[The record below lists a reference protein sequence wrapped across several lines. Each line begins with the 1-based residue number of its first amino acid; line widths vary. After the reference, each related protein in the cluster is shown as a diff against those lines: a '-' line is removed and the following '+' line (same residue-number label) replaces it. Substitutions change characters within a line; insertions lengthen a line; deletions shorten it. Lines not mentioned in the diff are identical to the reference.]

1 MPTPPASSSRGPLLW
16 VGLGLMCVGVALTAF
31 LYFLFLISVPIFL
44 LGFGLVMSCGQAPW
58 RKALAVLFPF
68 AAWAGIALSA
78 LALAPREQATTFLIS
93 EGFEGTI
100 MLVANE
106 PCGPPPEYEN
116 GRRLYRVP
124 ANGLLITRD
133 TLPNRQHPYYQ
144 WPNRGYYLQ
153 SDNQYFLVDR
163 QGHRLRELTEVSA
176 ASGPTDHPAATSA
189 WRDVGRDEVAAF
201 YDYPIVLPPD
211 SNRIGYVFQYLT
223 ITTQNHWE
231 RPALWDTQSR
241 VRHLA
246 DSLLPLCRTRS
257 EPQPQGLWEPKP
269 NPFDMPSD
277 STAKQAHPVG
287 RQK

>member
-1 MPTPPASSSRGPLLW
+1 MLLPPTSSSRGPLLW
-16 VGLGLMCVGVALTAF
+16 VGLGLMCFGVALTA
-31 LYFLFLISVPIFL
+31 LWIVLILMGAPLFLV
-44 LGFGLVMSCGQAPW
+44 GLVLVFISRQPLW

-68 AAWAGIALSA
+68 VAWVGIAWGA
-78 LALAPREQATTFLIS
+78 LALAPHEPATTFLIP

-106 PCGPPPEYEN
+106 PCGPPPEYED

-133 TLPNRQHPYYQ
+133 TLPNRENSYYN
-144 WPNRGYYLQ
+144 PFHRGYYLQ

-176 ASGPTDHPAATSA
+176 ASGPTDHPTATTA

-201 YDYPIVLPPD
+201 YNYPIVLPPD
-211 SNRIGYVFQYLT
+211 SNVVGYMFQYLT

-231 RPALWDTQSR
+231 RPALWDTQTR
-241 VRHLA
+241 VRNLA
-246 DSLLPLCRTRS
+246 DSLLPRCRARTG
-257 EPQPQGLWEPKP
+257 PPQG
-269 NPFDMPSD
+269 
-277 STAKQAHPVG
+277 H
-287 RQK
+287 